1 MQANAKHLLPGTPP
15 LLNAA
20 ALLLWGWQSD
30 FLLYAAIMAVAL
42 EISRFTH
49 TRLNLTDNEFNH
61 ISDLSAII
69 FLLVCIYIFITYSYH
84 GIFRILSLLPFL
96 FYLLILAQLYST
108 QGYIRAS
115 ALFISLR
122 HYGKQDN
129 SIYNVA
135 IDLSYPYFFICL
147 LAASEGNRYEVLF
160 YPALVIITG
169 WALWSLRPA
178 RASMAGWVIIL
189 VLAVPTGFATQAGL
203 RHLQSSAE
211 STLMFWLDQFMWRS
225 RDPQRT
231 STAIGTLG
239 KLKLSD
245 RIALRVDTET
255 IPPGQMLLL
264 RESSYLNYRYG
275 IWTNY
280 QNTMQLVDPDADGN
294 SWIINSG
301 ITPAKNMTI
310 SFHLDDEAA
319 IIPVPRGLH
328 AISNVTA
335 SEILHSPYGATSLE
349 LNPGWIKYDVSYNP
363 DMNVDSAPG
372 VDELDIPEIYH
383 DELKNLAQE
392 LDLHNQAPAQA
403 VETTKRFFLDNFE
416 YSLSQRERYPRG
428 RYLSKFLFE
437 TRRGHCEFFATATA
451 LLLRAADIPTRYVV
465 GYAINEYSRLEGQYI
480 GRASHAHSWA
490 QAYVDGKWITVDTT
504 PPVWFSLEQ
513 ADSSAITPLVDLW
526 AWLAYKLEV
535 GGTDADE
542 ESDTV
547 LLLWILLPVLLFYL
561 WRIIFSKR
569 SSQAAQQVRQQVII
583 NRQGEDSPFY
593 RLCNELEK
601 IHGSRSRGQTLQQWL
616 SSLAKRENRQEILS
630 LLQLHY
636 RYRFDPDGL
645 DDREIR
651 DMDEQVNKAI
661 QSLYH
666 QPT

>member
-1 MQANAKHLLPGTPP
+1 MQVNAKHLLPGTPP
-15 LLNAA
+15 LLNAS
-20 ALLLWGWQSD
+20 ALLLWGWQCD
-30 FLLYAAIMAVAL
+30 FLLYAAIMAVVL
-42 EISRFTH
+42 ESSRFIQA
-49 TRLNLTDNEFNH
+49 RLNLTDTEFNH

-84 GIFRILSLLPFL
+84 GIFRILAALPFL

-122 HYGKQDN
+122 RYEKQN
-129 SIYNVA
+129 KTAYNIA

-147 LAASEGNRYEVLF
+147 LAASEGNRYELLF

-178 RASMAGWVIIL
+178 RASVAGWVIIL
-189 VLAVPTGFATQAGL
+189 VLAVPAGFATQAGL
-203 RHLQSSAE
+203 RHLQSTAE

-280 QNTMQLVDPDADGN
+280 QNTMQLVDPDAEGN

-310 SFHLDDEAA
+310 SYHLDDEAA
-319 IIPVPRGLH
+319 IIPVPLGLH
-328 AISNVTA
+328 AISNVTS

-349 LNPGWIKYDVSYNP
+349 LNPGWIKYDASYNP
-363 DMNVDSAPG
+363 DMNADSAPG
-372 VDELDIPEIYH
+372 ADELDIPEIYH
-383 DELKNLAQE
+383 DELQDLAEE
-392 LDLHNQAPAQA
+392 LGLHNQAPAQA
-403 VETTKRFFLDNFE
+403 VETTKRFFRDNFE
-416 YSLSQRERYPRG
+416 YSLTQRERYPRG
-428 RYLSKFLFE
+428 RYFSKFLFE

-465 GYAINEYSRLEGQYI
+465 GYGVNEYSRLEGQYI

-504 PPVWFSLEQ
+504 PPVWFPLEQ
-513 ADSSAITPLVDLW
+513 ADSSAITPLMDMW
-526 AWLAYKLEV
+526 AWLVYKMEV
-535 GGTDADE
+535 GGTDAEDD
-542 ESDTV
+542 SDTM
-547 LLLWILLPVLLFYL
+547 LLLWVLLPALLYYL
-561 WRIIFSKR
+561 WRVIFSRR
-569 SSQAAQQVRQQVII
+569 SGQTAKPVRQWMTI
-583 NRQGEDSPFY
+583 NRKGEDSPFY
-593 RLCNELEK
+593 RLCYELEK
-601 IHGSRSRGQTLQQWL
+601 IYGSRERGQTLQQWL
-616 SSLAKRENRQEILS
+616 YTLANRSNREDILP

-636 RYRFDPDGL
+636 RYRFDPAGL
-645 DDREIR
+645 DDGELRELDNR
-651 DMDEQVNKAI
+651 VDSVM
-661 QSLYH
+661 QSLH
-666 QPT
+666 RQTS